1 MPSGPN
7 AENAKDLYEKA
18 KVQLAHLS
26 DDHESLKGNTVRK
39 LGKHIDLLTDG
50 LAASQAGHHGI
61 AQEYMTRVI
70 RQLNEHKDSIY
81 PPEDK

>member
-18 KVQLAHLS
+18 KVQLARIY
-26 DDHESLKGNTVRK
+26 DRHETLKGDTFRK
-39 LGKHIDLLTDG
+39 LGTQINNLTDG

-61 AQEYMTRVI
+61 AEQFMDNAI
-70 RQLNEHKDSIY
+70 RELKEHKDSIY

>member
-18 KVQLAHLS
+18 KIQLAHLS

-39 LGKHIDLLTDG
+39 LGSHIDLLTDG

-61 AQEYMTRVI
+61 AEEFMARAI
-70 RQLNEHKDSIY
+70 RGLQEHKDSIN
-81 PPEDK
+81 PTEPK